1 MQIRVEDLNKIYG
14 RNRALEQVSF
24 LIGEGIT
31 ALLGPNG
38 AGKTT
43 LLSILATL
51 IEPTSGRASVGGYD
65 VCSQRREVRQIL
77 GFLPQD
83 FGLYDRLTAYEFLD
97 YMSVLK
103 GIRNRRQCVQWAL
116 EQVGL
121 EHHARQR
128 IGTFSGG
135 MRQRLGI
142 AQALLNTPPV
152 LIVDE
157 PTSGLD
163 PAERNRFR
171 QLLIRLAA
179 NRTVILATHL
189 VEDVSLAAERVIVLH
204 QGRIRFNGL
213 VTEMLRSAQGKVW
226 CARLPRQA
234 LDTVQQYYYV
244 THLESKNDVFIAR
257 FLSASV
263 PDLPA
268 KAVAPTL
275 EEAYLRLV
283 QNSGE

>member
-1 MQIRVEDLNKIYG
+1 MQISVKELGKMYG
-14 RNRALEQVSF
+14 RNPALKQVSF
-24 LIGEGIT
+24 SIDKGIT

-43 LLSILATL
+43 LLGILATL
-51 IEPTSGRASVGGYD
+51 LEPTSGQATVGGYD
-65 VCSQRREVRQIL
+65 VHRQRREVRRIL
-77 GFLPQD
+77 GFLPQS

-103 GIRNRRQCVQWAL
+103 EIRSRRQCVQSAL

-121 EHHARQR
+121 EHHAKQR

-142 AQALLNTPPV
+142 AQALLNTPAV

-171 QLLIRLAA
+171 QLLSQLAID
-179 NRTVILATHL
+179 RTVILSTHL
-189 VEDVSLAAERVIVLH
+189 VEDISLAAERVIVLH
-204 QGRIRFNGL
+204 KGHIRFDGL
-213 VTEMLRSAQGKVW
+213 VDALLCSAQDKVW
-226 CARLPRQA
+226 CASLSRQTLA
-234 LDTVQQYYYV
+234 TVQQHYYV
-244 THLESKNDVFIAR
+244 THLEAKNDGVVVR
-257 FLSASV
+257 FLSTDV

-268 KAVAPTL
+268 KTTNPTL
-275 EEAYLRLV
+275 EEAYLLLV
-283 QNSGE
+283 QDCGT

>member
-1 MQIRVEDLNKIYG
+1 MQIRAENLSKVYG
-14 RNRALEQVSF
+14 RNQALKQVSF
-24 LIGEGIT
+24 SIGEGIT

-43 LLSILATL
+43 LLNILATL

-65 VCSQRREVRQIL
+65 VCRQRREVRRIL

-103 GIRNRRQCVQWAL
+103 GIGNRRQCVQWAL
-116 EQVGL
+116 NQVGL
-121 EHHARQR
+121 EHHAGQR
-128 IGTFSGG
+128 VGTFSGG

-163 PAERNRFR
+163 PAERNRLR
-171 QLLIRLAA
+171 QLLTQLAV
-179 NRTVILATHL
+179 NRTVILSTHL
-189 VEDVSLAAERVIVLH
+189 VEDVSLAAERVMVLH
-204 QGRIRFNGL
+204 LGHIRFNGPVAEL
-213 VTEMLRSAQGKVW
+213 EHLAQGKVW
-226 CARLPRQA
+226 RVYLPRQA
-234 LDTVQQYYYV
+234 LEMVQQHYHV
-244 THLESKNDVFIAR
+244 THLEHRDDAFVVR
-257 FLSASV
+257 FLSESA

-268 KAVAPTL
+268 EAVAPTL
-275 EEAYLRLV
+275 EEAYLWLI
-283 QNSGE
+283 QNSR

>member
-1 MQIRVEDLNKIYG
+1 MEVRAENLSKVYGQIQ
-14 RNRALEQVSF
+14 ALKQVSF
-24 LIGEGIT
+24 SVGEGIT

-51 IEPTSGRASVGGYD
+51 IEPTSGRVSIGEYD
-65 VCSQRREVRQIL
+65 VCRQRREVRRIL
-77 GFLPQD
+77 GFLPQE
-83 FGLYDRLTAYEFLD
+83 FGLYDRLTAYDFLD
-97 YMSVLK
+97 YICVLK
-103 GIRNRRQCVQWAL
+103 GIRNRQQWVQWAL

-121 EHHARQR
+121 ERYARRR

-171 QLLIRLAA
+171 QLLTQLAV
-179 NRTVILATHL
+179 NRTVILSTHL

-204 QGRIRFNGL
+204 RGQICFNGL
-213 VTEMLRSAQGKVW
+213 VNELKHVAQGKAW
-226 CARLPRQA
+226 CACLPSQD
-234 LDTVQQYYYV
+234 LEKVQQRYPV
-244 THLESKNDVFIAR
+244 THLEHRDDTFVVR
-257 FLSASV
+257 FLSESA
-263 PDLPA
+263 PEFPA
-268 KAVAPTL
+268 ETVAPTL
-275 EEAYLRLV
+275 EDSYLWLV
-283 QNSGE
+283 SR

>member
-1 MQIRVEDLNKIYG
+1 MEVRAENLSKVYGQIQ
-14 RNRALEQVSF
+14 ALKQVSF
-24 LIGEGIT
+24 SVGEGIT

-51 IEPTSGRASVGGYD
+51 IEPTSGQVRIGEYD
-65 VCSQRREVRQIL
+65 VCRQRREVRRIL
-77 GFLPQD
+77 GFLPQE

-97 YMSVLK
+97 YMCVLK
-103 GIRNRRQCVQWAL
+103 GIRNRRQWVQWAL

-121 EHHARQR
+121 ERYARRR

-171 QLLIRLAA
+171 QLLTRLAV
-179 NRTVILATHL
+179 NRTVILSTHL
-189 VEDVSLAAERVIVLH
+189 VEDVSLVAERVIVLH
-204 QGRIRFNGL
+204 RGQIRFNGL
-213 VTEMLRSAQGKVW
+213 VNELKRVAQGKVW
-226 CARLPRQA
+226 CAHLSSGD
-234 LDTVQQYYYV
+234 LGKVQQRYTV
-244 THLESKNDVFIAR
+244 THLEHRDDMFVVR
-257 FLSASV
+257 FLSESV
-263 PDLPA
+263 PDSPA
-268 KAVAPTL
+268 GTVTPTL
-275 EEAYLRLV
+275 EDSYLWLV
-283 QNSGE
+283 SR